1 MTDKPTTWRLSNDLV
16 ELSVLEVGA
25 QLGPVVFDLDGKK
38 LSPMHLAP
46 WSEEPG
52 ATHLPMLQN
61 LRGDFFCAPFGAN
74 DLLGEEA
81 RDHGLTANGGWRQLA
96 RSDARLEL
104 ELEGTVSGATVRK
117 EIRLE
122 PGQPVVYQRTIL
134 EGGSGRLPLGHHAM
148 LRAPE
153 GEQLLLAFSSFSWAG
168 TPPRPVESDPS
179 LGRSLLEYPQQF
191 ESLDRVA
198 LAAGGEV
205 DLSRY
210 PALEASEEILML
222 TSAPNVHLA
231 WSSAV
236 AAESGWLWFALRPN
250 TVLRSTMLWMSN
262 GGRYYPPFSGR
273 HRRVLGIEEVTS
285 FFHLGHAAS
294 LSPNDLNERGVATA
308 VRLSPGFPTVVDYAF
323 GMVAVP
329 RGFGRV
335 NAVHLE
341 GSLLHLSDESDRRV
355 EVAFDPEWLVS

>member
-1 MTDKPTTWRLSNDLV
+1 MIEKPATWSLSNGLV

-25 QLGPVVFDLDGKK
+25 QLGPVVFDLDGRK

-46 WSEEPG
+46 WSDEPG

-81 RDHGLTANGGWRQLA
+81 RDHGLTANGRWRQLA
-96 RSDARLEL
+96 RTETRLEL
-104 ELEGTVSGATVRK
+104 ELEGTVSGATVSK

-153 GEQLLLAFSSFSWAG
+153 GEQLLLSFSPFSWAG
-168 TPPRPVESDPS
+168 TPPRPVESDRD

-191 ESLDRVA
+191 ESLERVS
-198 LAAGGEV
+198 LAAAGEI

-222 TSAPNVHLA
+222 TTSPNVQLA
-231 WSSAV
+231 WSAAV
-236 AAESGWLWFALRPN
+236 ATQSGWLWFALRPN

-273 HRRVLGIEEVTS
+273 HLRVLGIEEVTS

-294 LSPNDLNERGVATA
+294 VSLNDLSDRGVATS
-308 VRLSPGFPTVVDYAF
+308 VRLSPGSRTVVDYAF
-323 GMVAVP
+323 GTVAVP
-329 RGFGRV
+329 RSFGRV
-335 NAVHLE
+335 KSIRLE
-341 GSLLHLSDESDRRV
+341 WSLLHLSDESDRRV
-355 EVAFDPEWLVS
+355 EVAFDPDWLVR